1 MKKVITLLTLVIIFN
16 LTVFSQ
22 EEKKS
27 FTVRGYVSTLQT
39 VMFDSLNGKFTN
51 DNLLHNRVNL
61 KGYLN
66 DHISVSAEFR
76 NRLVTGDQVRLNNQ
90 YGELIR
96 KDQGWIDM
104 SWNIVNK
111 QSFLLNTTLDRFW
124 IDFNYSKFQATI
136 GRQRIN
142 WGQTFVWNPN
152 DIFNSY
158 SFFDVDYIEKPG
170 SDAIRIQYYLSPS
183 STFDFAIKANN
194 NNQITAGG
202 LYKFN
207 KWGYDIQFLAGYV
220 DNKDF
225 VAGTGW
231 SGSLGSISFRGEA
244 SWFQPVKYFA
254 DSTGRGLFTIS
265 FDKSFKKNSTAQV
278 QLMYCNNPLKLSD
291 FSSFYYGSLSAKD
304 LAFSKFTAF
313 GQFVWAV
320 NPLLNLGMSI
330 MWFPDLNGYFAGP
343 SLDYSLA
350 DNVDFSLIWQHFD
363 SQMTGVKQRINLGF
377 LRVKYSF

>member
-1 MKKVITLLTLVIIFN
+1 MKSVFIIVF
-16 LTVFSQ
+16 LFVVSGVSVFSQ
-22 EEKKS
+22 ERKKA
-27 FTVRGYVSTLQT
+27 FTVKGYVSTLQT
-39 VMFDSLNGKFTN
+39 VMFDSLNGQFTN
-51 DNLLHNRVNL
+51 DNLLHNRINL

-76 NRLVTGDQVRLNNQ
+76 NRLFTGDQVRLNNQ
-90 YGELIR
+90 YAELIG
-96 KDQGWIDM
+96 KDQGWMDM
-104 SWNIVNK
+104 SWNILNK
-111 QSFLLNTTLDRFW
+111 QSFLLNTSIDRFW
-124 IDFNYSKFQATI
+124 IDFNYSRFQVSI

-158 SFFDVDYIEKPG
+158 SFFDIDYIEKPG
-170 SDAIRIQYYLSPS
+170 SDAVRIQYYLSPS

-194 NNQITAGG
+194 DNQITAGG
-202 LYKFN
+202 LFKFN
-207 KWGYDIQFLAGYV
+207 KWGYDIQLLAGYV
-220 DNKDF
+220 DNEDF

-231 SGSLGSISFRGEA
+231 SGSLGSVSFSGEA
-244 SWFQPVKYFA
+244 SWFQPAKYFLE
-254 DSTGRGLFTIS
+254 STGRGLFTVS
-265 FDKSFKKNSTAQV
+265 FDKTFKKNSTAQV

-320 NPLLNLGMSI
+320 NPLFNLGMSI

-343 SLDYSLA
+343 SIDFSLA
-350 DNVDFSLIWQHFD
+350 ENVDFSLIWQHFD
-363 SQMTGVKQRINLGF
+363 SEMSSQRQRINLGF

>member
-1 MKKVITLLTLVIIFN
+1 MKRVITLLTLVIIFN

-27 FTVRGYVSTLQT
+27 FTVMGYVSTLQT

-90 YGELIR
+90 YGELIG

-183 STFDFAIKANN
+183 STFDFAIKASN

-265 FDKSFKKNSTAQV
+265 FDKTFKKNSTAQV
-278 QLMYCNNPLKLSD
+278 QIMYCNNPLNLND
-291 FSSFYYGSLSAKD
+291 FSSFYYGRLSAKD
-304 LAFSKFTAF
+304 LAFSKLTAF

-320 NPLLNLGMSI
+320 NPLLNLGMSL

-350 DNVDFSLIWQHFD
+350 ENVDFSLFWQHFD
-363 SQMTGVKQRINLGF
+363 F
-377 LRVKYSF
+377 

>member
-1 MKKVITLLTLVIIFN
+1 MKSVFIIVF
-16 LTVFSQ
+16 LFVVSGVSVFSQ
-22 EEKKS
+22 EGKKA
-27 FTVRGYVSTLQT
+27 FTIKGYVSTLQT
-39 VMFDSLNGKFTN
+39 VMFDSLNGQFIN
-51 DNLLHNRVNL
+51 DNLLHNRINL

-76 NRLVTGDQVRLNNQ
+76 NRMFTGDQVRLNNQ
-90 YGELIR
+90 YAELIG
-96 KDQGWIDM
+96 KDQGWMDM
-104 SWNIVNK
+104 SWNILNK
-111 QSFLLNTTLDRFW
+111 QSFLLNTTIDRFW
-124 IDFNYSKFQATI
+124 IDFNYSRFQVSI

-158 SFFDVDYIEKPG
+158 SFFDIDYIEKPG
-170 SDAIRIQYYLSPS
+170 SDAVRIQYYLSPS
-183 STFDFAIKANN
+183 STFDFAIKANSD
-194 NNQITAGG
+194 NQITVGG
-202 LYKFN
+202 LFKFN
-207 KWGYDIQFLAGYV
+207 KWGYDIQLLAGYV

-231 SGSLGSISFRGEA
+231 SGSLGSISFRGET

-254 DSTGRGLFTIS
+254 DSTGRGLFTVS
-265 FDKSFKKNSTAQV
+265 FDKTFKKNSTAQL

-313 GQFVWAV
+313 WQFVWAV
-320 NPLLNLGMSI
+320 NPLFNLGMSV

-343 SLDYSLA
+343 SLDFSLA
-350 DNVDFSLIWQHFD
+350 ENVDFSLIWQHFD
-363 SQMTGVKQRINLGF
+363 SQMSGQRQRINLGF